1 MWSELLTLRTATN
14 VIDSFGDVTQTYVDL
29 AVYANR
35 KSATRAEF
43 YNAKVAG
50 MKISEVFEVH
60 TEDYSNQEDVIYNG
74 VNYIVE
80 RIYRKGE
87 GSVELI
93 CTVRG
98 TK

>member
-14 VIDSFGDVTQTYVDL
+14 VIDTFGDVTQTYVDT
-29 AVYANR
+29 VVFANR

-60 TEDYSNQEDVIYNG
+60 TEDYNNQEDVIYGG
-74 VNYIVE
+74 VDYIVE
-80 RIYRKGE
+80 RIYRKGQ